1 MEVCLILQSGR
12 KQPNIAHASDL
23 SSSVYL
29 FFDDL
34 YALEVKREIAN
45 FNKYYSLLIKDCLT
59 SIQHNLA
66 SNLGT

>member
-12 KQPNIAHASDL
+12 KQPKIANALDL

-34 YALEVKREIAN
+34 A
-45 FNKYYSLLIKDCLT
+45 F
-59 SIQHNLA
+59 
-66 SNLGT
+66 